1 MYELELDDAEPR
13 WLELDEL
20 DLDELDPDALDLE

>member
-20 DLDELDPDALDLE
+20 DLDELDADALDLE